1 MADSRGGSE
10 GALAPARG
18 RRTIIGWARWS
29 VLAISA
35 AVAASVAFA
44 AFVSHTATGRAAA
57 LRWTLDRLSPL
68 VDGTLSIG
76 SVGPGGIF
84 AGVTL
89 HDIEVVGAEGR
100 PMLLIDSAAA
110 RYSLVSALGLGG
122 TRQIGDLRLW
132 SPVVDLSGIMGDT
145 TPQSAGVAPAASA
158 SAPPDSGFAAG
169 DATPG
174 PSLRVGRLRVM
185 GGTVH
190 RDGEDV
196 ATAIAADLRHVEVL
210 PDAEARLSARVRD
223 LEVRLRARPD
233 REISVSE
240 VQADLE
246 IAGGGA
252 RIELERLRALG
263 SEVSGEVAVTLED
276 GLPSGRAELDI
287 SGLEIAELRWLDERM
302 PPGTVSGGVALA
314 VDGGTTEVELADLQV
329 DADGARFVLDGG
341 VAIGD
346 RVSLRDLRIA
356 ELQVATS
363 EARRWL
369 PEVPAFGGFLEGE
382 LRIGGLPGNLSIK
395 GDIAVVDGATGS
407 VRGRARGGG
416 KVLGVRSFER
426 MEVHISSLD
435 YTLLGHFAP
444 DVRWGGQGELEI
456 VVDGYLHDGLALR
469 ITGSQR
475 LGEGPE
481 SVFEVAGTV
490 FGDTAIASVDIHA
503 ELAPLSLEAIRQ
515 RWPSVAATGRVTGS
529 VSLVGTVED
538 LRFDASLTTPG
549 GDLTASGRLNGDDPA
564 AGYELEVAS
573 ERLDIAQVM
582 ADAWDTVVVSGRLA
596 LAGSGLDLG
605 TLRGEAT
612 VAMGPSAI
620 GDLEVDTVGA
630 SVRVGE
636 DGVLRLEELIA
647 RAGGVT
653 VTGED
658 GSLGVAPG
666 AVGDGLRLRIAS
678 PSIRGLRPLFMEG
691 NLVAWDELSPFQQ
704 ESLRLAGADEDTFPR
719 AREVR
724 FDGKVDGA
732 VTLSGSLHA
741 TSAEVSLALSDLVH
755 REDSASSVQV
765 AVSIDGIPIARADS
779 AAAPN
784 PKPHFNGEIRGDSVM
799 VGGREFQT
807 VTLEGHYRSRAG
819 GSLHAVVARAEDESY
834 EALAEVVFREEG
846 GRLNLDRL
854 TFAFPDR
861 RWSLQGPAS
870 VEWTDEVA
878 RVNHFGLIRPGVP
891 GLRLF
896 AGGEIARGAS
906 SDARSGFEID
916 VSDLD
921 LAVVGR
927 LLQLERPPSGLL
939 HASVAAAGR
948 TAPQRWTGSLSI
960 EYASHGGLPADSVVA
975 FGSYRSGVL
984 AGNLDLWTGG
994 GRALGVEGTVP
1005 LNWGDDR
1012 EAAEAEADSIRL
1024 LVAVD
1029 GFPAAPIVTALTRL
1043 DDVGG
1048 KISGRV
1054 AVSGRRG
1061 DAEALGTL
1069 RLKSATVFASTL
1081 GVRLAEVD
1089 IEARLGRGGT
1099 VGLSGRARSGEGEIR
1114 IAGNIDVSNAEED
1127 VPIDLAFWPSNFQ
1140 VANTPYMT
1148 IAATGDSI
1156 TLTGSQRFPV
1166 LRGEVE
1172 ARSGTVFLEEFE
1184 RTTAMVDFYDPV
1196 IFQAATAGLG
1206 SEELGSEAK
1215 PTAGDQFRRNLV
1227 VQLAVDVGR
1236 GNWLRSRDLN
1246 VEPVGQLT
1254 VAFDRRRGQPVL
1266 EGEIEVARGTYSI
1279 GPRTFTMA
1287 GGSLLFVGTPGFN
1300 PGITL
1305 AAENRLRTRDGEP
1318 LVVTANISGTLLNPH
1333 LSLSSDSEY
1342 PISEAD
1348 LYGYILFGRPTSALA
1363 GEVTTASVGV
1373 GRDLLVGRFVN
1384 QLGHLLTQE
1393 LDVDHLSVSQSEES
1407 GGAFGA
1413 SSVQVELGWYV
1424 LENVFLTGVYQ
1435 RGFCADPTLPVAS
1448 GGARVEVEM
1457 PAEVRLEGFLE
1468 GRCTRQRYRGFG
1480 DLSLELARIWG
1491 VEFFREWG
1499 Y

>member
-1 MADSRGGSE
+1 MSDSSGGS
-10 GALAPARG
+10 ARAPTPARV
-18 RRTIIGWARWS
+18 RRTIIAWARWS
-29 VLAISA
+29 VLAISVA
-35 AVAASVAFA
+35 AAASVAFA

-68 VDGTLSIG
+68 VEGTLSIG

-89 HDIEVVGAEGR
+89 RDIEVVGPEGQ
-100 PMLLIDSAAA
+100 PTLLIDSAAA

-122 TRQIGDLRLW
+122 ARQIGDLRLW
-132 SPVVDLSGIMGDT
+132 SPVVDLSGIGGDT
-145 TPQSAGVAPAASA
+145 TPRSAGAVSTASA
-158 SAPPDSGFAAG
+158 SALPDSRFAAG
-169 DATPG
+169 DASPG
-174 PSLRVGRLRVM
+174 QSLSIGRLRVM
-185 GGTVH
+185 GGTVR

-196 ATAIAADLRHVEVL
+196 ATAIAADLRDVEVL
-210 PDAEARLSARVRD
+210 LDAEAWLSARVRD
-223 LEVRLRARPD
+223 LEVRLRTRPD
-233 REISVSE
+233 HEISVSE
-240 VQADLE
+240 VEADLE

-252 RIELERLRALG
+252 RIEVERLRALG
-263 SEVSGEVAVTLED
+263 SEVSGEVAVTLGD
-276 GLPSGRAELDI
+276 GAPSGRAELDI
-287 SGLEIAELRWLDERM
+287 AGLEIAELRWLDERV
-302 PPGTVSGGVALA
+302 PPGTISGGVALA
-314 VDGGTTEVELADLQV
+314 VDGGTAEIELADLQV
-329 DADGARFVLDGG
+329 DADEARFVLDGG
-341 VAIGD
+341 VAVGD
-346 RVSLRDLRIA
+346 RVRLRDLRVA

-382 LRIGGLPGNLSIK
+382 LRIDGLPRNLLIE

-416 KVLGVRSFER
+416 RVLGARSFEQ
-426 MEVHISSLD
+426 MEVHVSSLD

-444 DVRWGGQGELEI
+444 DVGWGGQGELQI
-456 VVDGYLHDGLALR
+456 VADGYLHDGLALR
-469 ITGSQR
+469 IAGSQR

-481 SVFEVAGTV
+481 SAFEVAGTV
-490 FGDTAIASVDIHA
+490 YGDTAIASVDLHA
-503 ELAPLSLEAIRQ
+503 KLAPLSLEAIRQ
-515 RWPSVAATGRVTGS
+515 RWPRVAATGRITGS
-529 VSLVGTVED
+529 VSLVGTVGD

-549 GDLTASGRLNGDDPA
+549 GDLTASGRLDGDDPA

-573 ERLDIAQVM
+573 ERLDIAQVV
-582 ADAWDTVVVSGRLA
+582 ADAWETVVVSGRLA

-605 TLRGEAT
+605 SLRGKAT

-620 GDLEVDTVGA
+620 GALEVDTVGA
-630 SVRVGE
+630 SVEVGE
-636 DGVLRLEELIA
+636 DGVLHMGELTA
-647 RAGGVT
+647 RAGGVA
-653 VTGED
+653 VTGEG

-666 AVGDGLRLRIAS
+666 AVGDGVRLRIAS
-678 PSIRGLRPLFMEG
+678 PSIRGLRPLLMEG
-691 NLVAWDELSPFQQ
+691 NLVAWDELPPLQQ

-719 AREVR
+719 ARELR

-732 VTLSGSLHA
+732 ATISGSLHSA
-741 TSAEVSLALSDLVH
+741 SAEVSLTLSDLVH
-755 REDSASSVQV
+755 RQESARSVQA
-765 AVSIDGIPIARADS
+765 AVSIDGIAIARGDS
-779 AAAPN
+779 AAAPH
-784 PKPHFNGEIRGDSVM
+784 PRPHFSGEIRGDSVVM
-799 VGGREFQT
+799 GGREFQT
-807 VTLEGHYRSRAG
+807 VTLGGRYRPGAG

-878 RVNHFGLIRPGVP
+878 RVNHFGLIRPGAP

-921 LAVVGR
+921 LAMVGR
-927 LLQLERPPSGLL
+927 LLQLDRPPSGLL
-939 HASVAAAGR
+939 HARVAAAGR

-960 EYASHGGLPADSVVA
+960 GDASHGGLSTDSVVA

-984 AGNLDLWTGG
+984 AGKLDLWTGG
-994 GRALGVEGTVP
+994 GGALGVEGTVP
-1005 LNWGDDR
+1005 LNWGDGN
-1012 EAAEAEADSIRL
+1012 EAAEAETDSIRL
-1024 LVAVD
+1024 KVAVD
-1029 GFPAAPIVTALTRL
+1029 GFPAAPIVMALTRM
-1043 DDVGG
+1043 DDVAGQ
-1048 KISGRV
+1048 ISGAV
-1054 AVSGRRG
+1054 EVSGRRG
-1061 DAEALGTL
+1061 DAETLGTL
-1069 RLKSATVFASTL
+1069 RLKGAAAFMPTL
-1081 GVRLAEVD
+1081 GVRLSEVEL
-1089 IEARLGRGGT
+1089 EARLGRGGA

-1114 IAGNIDVSNAEED
+1114 IAGEIDVSNAEED
-1127 VPIDLAFWPSNFQ
+1127 VPIELAFWPSDFQ

-1166 LRGEVE
+1166 LQGEVE
-1172 ARSGTVFLEEFE
+1172 ARNGTVFLEEFE

-1206 SEELGSEAK
+1206 SDELGSEAK

-1254 VAFDRRRGQPVL
+1254 VAFDRNRGQPVL
-1266 EGEIEVARGTYSI
+1266 EGEIEVARGTYSF

-1318 LVVTANISGTLLNPH
+1318 LVVTANISGTLLNPQ

-1348 LYGYILFGRPTSALA
+1348 LYGYVLFGRPTSALA

-1373 GRDLLVGRFVN
+1373 GRDLLVGRVVN
-1384 QLGHLLTQE
+1384 QLGYLLTQE

-1424 LENVFLTGVYQ
+1424 LENIFLTGVYQ

-1448 GGARVEVEM
+1448 GGVRVEVEM

>member
-1 MADSRGGSE
+1 MSDSRGGSA
-10 GALAPARG
+10 GALAPAWV
-18 RRTIIGWARWS
+18 RRAIVAWARWS

-57 LRWTLDRLSPL
+57 LRWTMDRLSPL

-84 AGVTL
+84 ASVTL
-89 HDIEVVGAEGR
+89 RDIEVVGPEGQ
-100 PMLLIDSAAA
+100 PTLLIDSAAA
-110 RYSLVSALGLGG
+110 RYSLVAALGLGG
-122 TRQIGDLRLW
+122 TRQIGDIRLW
-132 SPVVDLSGIMGDT
+132 SPVVDLSGIKGDT
-145 TPQSAGVAPAASA
+145 TPQSTGVAPAASA
-158 SAPPDSGFAAG
+158 SALLGSRFAAG
-169 DATPG
+169 DASPG

-196 ATAIAADLRHVEVL
+196 ATAIAADLRRVEVM

-223 LEVRLRARPD
+223 LAVRLRARPD

-240 VQADLE
+240 VEADLE
-246 IAGGGA
+246 IAGGSA

-263 SEVSGEVAVTLED
+263 SEVSGEVAVTLGD
-276 GLPSGRAELDI
+276 GQPSGRAELDI

-314 VDGGTTEVELADLQV
+314 VDGGTAEVELADLQV
-329 DADGARFVLDGG
+329 DADQARFVLHGG

-382 LRIGGLPGNLSIK
+382 LRIGGLLGNLLIE

-426 MEVHISSLD
+426 MEVHVSSLD

-444 DVRWGGQGELEI
+444 DVRWGGQGELQI
-456 VVDGYLHDGLALR
+456 VADGDLHDGLALR
-469 ITGSQR
+469 IAGSQR
-475 LGEGPE
+475 LSEGPA
-481 SVFEVAGTV
+481 SAFEVAGTV

-503 ELAPLSLEAIRQ
+503 KLAPLSLGAIRQ
-515 RWPSVAATGRVTGS
+515 RWPRVAATGRVTGS

-549 GDLTASGRLNGDDPA
+549 GDLTASGRVNGDDPA

-573 ERLDIAQVM
+573 KRLDIARIM
-582 ADAWDTVVVSGRLA
+582 ADGWDPVVVSGRLA

-605 TLRGEAT
+605 ALRGEAT

-636 DGVLRLEELIA
+636 DGVLRLGELIA

-666 AVGDGLRLRIAS
+666 AVGDGLRLRVAS

-704 ESLRLAGADEDTFPR
+704 ESLRLAGADEDTFPK

-732 VTLSGSLHA
+732 VTLSGSLRS

-755 REDSASSVQV
+755 RQDSAGSVQV
-765 AVSIDGIPIARADS
+765 AVSIDGIAVARGDS
-779 AAAPN
+779 AAGPN
-784 PKPHFNGEIRGDSVM
+784 PRPHFSGEIRGDSV
-799 VGGREFQT
+799 VVRGREFQT
-807 VTLEGHYRSRAG
+807 VTLDGHYRSGAG

-854 TFAFPDR
+854 TLDFPDR

-878 RVNHFGLIRPGVP
+878 RVNHFGLIRPGAP

-896 AGGEIARGAS
+896 AGGEIARGTS
-906 SDARSGFEID
+906 SDALSGFEIG

-939 HASVAAAGR
+939 HSRVAAAGR

-960 EYASHGGLPADSVVA
+960 RDASHGGLSTDSVVA

-994 GRALGVEGTVP
+994 GRALGVEGTAP
-1005 LNWGDDR
+1005 LSWGDDR
-1012 EAAEAEADSIRL
+1012 AAAETDSIRL
-1024 LVAVD
+1024 KVAVD
-1029 GFPAAPIVTALTRL
+1029 GFPAAPIVMALTRL
-1043 DDVGG
+1043 DDVAGE
-1048 KISGRV
+1048 ISGRV
-1054 AVSGRRG
+1054 AVSGHRG
-1061 DAEALGTL
+1061 NAETLGTL
-1069 RLKSATVFASTL
+1069 RLKSATAFVPTL

-1089 IEARLGRGGT
+1089 IQARLGRGGT

-1114 IAGNIDVSNAEED
+1114 LAGSIDVSNAEED

-1148 IAATGDSI
+1148 IAANGDSI

-1172 ARSGTVFLEEFE
+1172 ARNGTVFLEEFE
-1184 RTTAMVDFYDPV
+1184 RITAMVDFYDPV
-1196 IFQAATAGLG
+1196 IFRAATAGLG
-1206 SEELGSEAK
+1206 SEELESEAK

-1227 VQLAVDVGR
+1227 VELAVDVGR

-1266 EGEIEVARGTYSI
+1266 EGEIEVARGTYSV

-1318 LVVTANISGTLLNPH
+1318 LVVTANISGTLLNPQ
-1333 LSLSSDSEY
+1333 LSLSSDAEY

-1348 LYGYILFGRPTSALA
+1348 LYGYVLFGRPTSALA

-1373 GRDLLVGRFVN
+1373 GRDLLVGQFVN
-1384 QLGHLLTQE
+1384 QLGYFLTQE

-1448 GGARVEVEM
+1448 GGVRVEVEM
-1457 PAEVRLEGFLE
+1457 PADVRLEGFLE